1 LSTSLDYRGEIVLV
15 VTVRLA
21 FAVVSDAAVGSVAT
35 GADSDGDGV
44 TDATEST
51 LGTDPNDANSDGD
64 GTNDATEALRDT
76 DGDGT
81 PGYRD
86 LEDEDGPDGDFDRD
100 GLVNS
105 RERSLDTSVDDADTD
120 GDGTPDYRDDAD
132 EDGPDGDLDSHG
144 IAAIDETTK
153 SSIVWEGSY

>member
-1 LSTSLDYRGEIVLV
+1 LSTSLDYGGGILLV
-15 VTVRLA
+15 VTVLFA
-21 FAVVSDAAVGSVAT
+21 FAVVSGAAVGSVAT

-64 GTNDATEALRDT
+64 GTNDATEVL
-76 DGDGT
+76 G
-81 PGYRD
+81 
-86 LEDEDGPDGDFDRD
+86 
-100 GLVNS
+100 
-105 RERSLDTSVDDADTD
+105 DTD